1 MLLRDLLY
9 TTAWFGL
16 MSMVW
21 FGWGQE
27 APIARL
33 RPLLIAGSI
42 VGLLVA
48 VGFGVLTAL
57 HWQDPT
63 SLEGRYLT
71 FGIIV
76 GAEVGLA
83 GVGAAILG
91 STGNGRWAAW
101 WVAVVVAVH
110 FLSLAWILHG
120 TSLAVL
126 GLVQVMA
133 LVGVAKQM
141 KFGAYPT
148 SRYVGPLM
156 GATLLAYS
164 AVSGVVTLLR
174 LGRA

>member
-27 APIARL
+27 APLARL

-71 FGIIV
+71 FGFIV
-76 GAEVGLA
+76 GAEVGLG

-91 STGNGRWAAW
+91 STGNGRWTAW
-101 WVAVVVAVH
+101 WVAVVVAMH

-126 GLVQVMA
+126 GVVQVIA
-133 LVGVAKQM
+133 LIGVAKQM
-141 KFGAYPT
+141 RFGAYPT

-156 GATLLAYS
+156 GATLLAY
-164 AVSGVVTLLR
+164 AVVSGVVTLLR